1 MKGYKAFDKDLKCRG
16 FQYAV
21 GSTAEVSGEIALC
34 GNGLHFCQEL
44 KNVFNYYEK
53 SYENTRVCEVEAI
66 GEIKTDEDKSVT
78 NKLRI
83 VRELSKE
90 EIKNLTGD
98 LKFNSGSGNSGDYN
112 SGYYNSGNRN
122 SGNRNSGHY
131 NSRHDNS
138 GSYNSGSYNSGRHNS
153 GSSNSGSYNS
163 GSYNSGHSNSGDYN
177 SGNFNSGSYNSGRH
191 NSRSYNSGDF
201 NSGDYNSGDYNSGD
215 RNSGYFNTNTPKVR
229 LFNLDSEL
237 EFNDERLA
245 NIRTIFNKYYKLHF
259 VYVSSKDMTDKEK
272 QDHPYHVTTGGFLRH
287 DTEYSYKKSWQ
298 NIWSKCS
305 EEERKCFTSLPNF
318 NAKIFEEITGIN
330 VNDNDEIEVII
341 QGVTKKIAKTLAQQ
355 LGLL

>member
-16 FQYAV
+16 FQYVV
-21 GSTAEVSGEIALC
+21 GSTAEVSGKIALC

-44 KNVFNYYEK
+44 KNVFDYYEK

-66 GEIKTDEDKSVT
+66 GKIKTKGDKSVT

-98 LKFNSGSGNSGDYN
+98 LKFNSGSYNSGNYNSGNYNSGRYN
-112 SGYYNSGNRN
+112 SGYYNSGR
-122 SGNRNSGHY
+122 
-131 NSRHDNS
+131 
-138 GSYNSGSYNSGRHNS
+138 YNSGSYNSGN
-153 GSSNSGSYNS
+153 
-163 GSYNSGHSNSGDYN
+163 YNSGH
-177 SGNFNSGSYNSGRH
+177 
-191 NSRSYNSGDF
+191 YNSGD
-201 NSGDYNSGDYNSGD
+201 D
-215 RNSGYFNTNTPKVR
+215 NSGYFNTNTPKVR

-245 NIRTIFNKYYKLHF
+245 NIRTIVNKYYKLHF

-305 EEERKCFTSLPNF
+305 EKERKCFTSLPNF

-330 VNDNDEIEVII
+330 VNDNDEIEEII